1 MKTGAQGEPA
11 HCTGPLPALITRLLL
26 PPVHLH
32 PWFWFSFQEP
42 FVKQQSRKW
51 GWCTAVAQAR
61 RLCLRDPH
69 FKSAR
74 WLFSPPTPPPLS
86 PSSQGRT
93 VCGSSVGGTGAEDR
107 TRIHKVPVIDRDIT
121 AHQIYYWPKSRRR
134 KAKWLMRLCDMVK
147 ALDLL
152 SFFSFFFKWDWSHL
166 KLVFG
171 GCLIFLSPWK
181 LPFPCYVFSSPS
193 YQTFPGLFYNQS
205 IISAFVCVLVI
216 REMPP
221 LFIMLFI

>member
-1 MKTGAQGEPA
+1 MRTGAQGESA

-26 PPVHLH
+26 PSVHLH

-61 RLCLRDPH
+61 RLCLKDPH

-74 WLFSPPTPPPLS
+74 WLFSHPTPTFPLL
-86 PSSQGRT
+86 PRPD
-93 VCGSSVGGTGAEDR
+93 SVGHRWGGTGAEDR
-107 TRIHKVPVIDRDIT
+107 TRIHKVLVIDRDIT
-121 AHQIYYWPKSRRR
+121 ARQIYYWPKSRHR

-152 SFFSFFFKWDWSHL
+152 LFFW
-166 KLVFG
+166 G
-171 GCLIFLSPWK
+171 GVSNETGAIW
-181 LPFPCYVFSSPS
+181 
-193 YQTFPGLFYNQS
+193 N
-205 IISAFVCVLVI
+205 
-216 REMPP
+216 
-221 LFIMLFI
+221 

>member
-1 MKTGAQGEPA
+1 MRTGAQGESA

-26 PPVHLH
+26 PSVHLH

-74 WLFSPPTPPPLS
+74 WLFSPPPPHPHFPPP
-86 PSSQGRT
+86 PKAGQ
-93 VCGSSVGGTGAEDR
+93 CGSSVGGTGAEDR

-121 AHQIYYWPKSRRR
+121 ARQIYYWPKSRRR
-134 KAKWLMRLCDMVK
+134 KAKWLMRFVTWSKHWTYCCCFV
-147 ALDLL
+147 
-152 SFFSFFFKWDWSHL
+152 FFSNETGAIW
-166 KLVFG
+166 
-171 GCLIFLSPWK
+171 
-181 LPFPCYVFSSPS
+181 
-193 YQTFPGLFYNQS
+193 N
-205 IISAFVCVLVI
+205 
-216 REMPP
+216 
-221 LFIMLFI
+221 